1 MPKGVFIRSAECN
14 RINSESKKQSYANGR
29 INANKGKKF
38 SEDHRLKLGASKI
51 GENNPM
57 WKGGITKKIYLLRM
71 SSELKIWREK
81 IFLRDKFT
89 CKNPNCP
96 YCKNKVGGYLHA
108 HHLKSFTDYP
118 ELRFNLENGITY
130 CLKYHKFIH
139 SRLSEHYKEFPHV

>member
-1 MPKGVFIRSAECN
+1 MPIGVYIRTEANIKAN
-14 RINSESKKQSYANGR
+14 RDSKIKSYKDGR
-29 INANKGKKF
+29 IPYNKGRKF
-38 SEDHRLKLGASKI
+38 SKTHREKI
-51 GENNPM
+51 GLAISGENNPM
-57 WKGGITKKIYLLRM
+57 WKGGLTKKILLLRH
-71 SSELKIWREK
+71 SSQNKIWREK
-81 IFLRDKFT
+81 VFIRDKFT
-89 CKNPNCP
+89 CQNPNCP